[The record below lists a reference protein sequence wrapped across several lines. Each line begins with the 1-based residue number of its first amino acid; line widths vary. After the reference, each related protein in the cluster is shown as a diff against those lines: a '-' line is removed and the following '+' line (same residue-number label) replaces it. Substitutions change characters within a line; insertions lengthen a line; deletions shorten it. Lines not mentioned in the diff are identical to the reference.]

1 MEHKKVSTLFEEM
14 KDDISNYVTGTIE
27 LTKLQAYEKLS
38 KGASVI
44 AVSLIVVYLAL
55 IAFAII
61 LVTIGLYLGDLLG
74 SMWQG
79 FGIMALVTI
88 LIVLILLLARK
99 AIKKFITNTIIF
111 SLMSQEN
118 KQSSEN
124 KSTEAIEQHG
134 KA

>member
-1 MEHKKVSTLFEEM
+1 MEHKNVSTLFEEM

-27 LTKLQAYEKLS
+27 LAKLQAYEKLS

-44 AVSLIVVYLAL
+44 AVSLIVVYLSL

-61 LVTIGLYLGDLLG
+61 LVTIGLYLGELLG

-99 AIKKFITNTIIF
+99 AMKKFITNTIIS
-111 SLMSQEN
+111 SLMSEG
-118 KQSSEN
+118 KKESSEN
-124 KSTEAIEQHG
+124 KSKEAVEQHG

>member
-1 MEHKKVSTLFEEM
+1 MEHKNVSTLFEEM

-27 LTKLQAYEKLS
+27 LVKLQAYEKFS

-44 AVSLIVVYLAL
+44 AVSLIIVYLSL

-61 LVTIGLYLGDLLG
+61 LVTIGFYLGELLG

-99 AIKKFITNTIIF
+99 AMKKFITNTII
-111 SLMSQEN
+111 STLMSEG
-118 KQSSEN
+118 KKESSEN
-124 KSTEAIEQHG
+124 KSKEVVEQHG